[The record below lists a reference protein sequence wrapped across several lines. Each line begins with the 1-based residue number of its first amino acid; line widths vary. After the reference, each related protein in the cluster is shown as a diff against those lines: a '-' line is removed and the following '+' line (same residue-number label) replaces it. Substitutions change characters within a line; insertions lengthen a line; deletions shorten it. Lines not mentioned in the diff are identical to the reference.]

1 MSVIVKGMEMPT
13 KCCECDAENYD
24 ESFYGDEFNHVCSF
38 IYKGYTEKIRD
49 SGRRDDCP
57 LRPLPQK
64 HGRLIDAD
72 RLIDAAMRSY
82 SPLLAGDILK
92 RLIDFEPTVVEA
104 EDD

>member
-1 MSVIVKGMEMPT
+1 MSVVVKGMEMPESCA
-13 KCCECDAENYD
+13 KCKLKYWTNANPYCPVIKSNLEWNQY
-24 ESFYGDEFNHVCSF
+24 S
-38 IYKGYTEKIRD
+38 
-49 SGRRDDCP
+49 SGEWTGIDTRCP
-57 LRPLPQK
+57 LVELPDK

-104 EDD
+104 EGD